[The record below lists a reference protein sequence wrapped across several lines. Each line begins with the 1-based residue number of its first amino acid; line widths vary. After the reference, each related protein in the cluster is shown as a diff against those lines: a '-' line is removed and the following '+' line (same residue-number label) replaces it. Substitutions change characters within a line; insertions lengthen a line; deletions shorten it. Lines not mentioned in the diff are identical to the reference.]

1 MGGESGGGGTCH
13 KTFSE
18 LQGGFQGIQGNKE
31 LIGGSLNSNRLR
43 FLINFNC
50 VVALFSLAVIHL

>member
-1 MGGESGGGGTCH
+1 MGGEGGGGATCH

-18 LQGGFQGIQGNKE
+18 LQGGFQGIQENKE

-43 FLINFNC
+43 
-50 VVALFSLAVIHL
+50 HLVNKIFD